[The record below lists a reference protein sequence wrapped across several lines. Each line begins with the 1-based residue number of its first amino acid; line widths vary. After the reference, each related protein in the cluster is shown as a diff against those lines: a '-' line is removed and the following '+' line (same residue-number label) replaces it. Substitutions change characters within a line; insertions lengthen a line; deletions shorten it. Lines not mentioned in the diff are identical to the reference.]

1 MNKKELVAALAEKAG
16 MTKVDAGAVL
26 ETVITIISEE
36 LAKGEEVVLYGL
48 GKFEVRERAARSGR
62 NPATGEAIT
71 IPASKS
77 PAFKAAKALKD
88 AVKNA

>member
-1 MNKKELVAALAEKAG
+1 MNKKEFVAALAEKAG